1 MLVVYENGCYAFLS
15 FTIEVPYMYIGHGQ
29 PAITMTR
36 ILCNEDIYSFIPPS
50 QFTTMVLHYNF
61 QFPSFKFQVSSF
73 KFQVSSFK
81 FQVSSSKF
89 QVPSSKFQVP
99 ISKFQPPSS
108 KLQESKKVSGG

>member
-1 MLVVYENGCYAFLS
+1 MHYCISLPSILQLAYLTSYNVPIYSSLTIYHYSTPLQ
-15 FTIEVPYMYIGHGQ
+15 FTI
-29 PAITMTR
+29 
-36 ILCNEDIYSFIPPS
+36 
-50 QFTTMVLHYNF
+50 YNL

-73 KFQVSSFK
+73 
-81 FQVSSSKF
+81 KF